1 MNNLFKTVVALCVA
15 LMTVPAVQA
24 QIAPLKPRDEVIDP
38 YHLFITWYKTTNLV
52 FPYAIKSVD
61 RGSQDIL
68 AQKAKNTD
76 NVLQVKAGRT
86 GFDQTNLT
94 VITADGKLYSYVLDY
109 VDTPTVLNVSFDD
122 HSRWNRRAFFSE
134 HAINEA
140 QVNEEA
146 QRALADSPTVKRLS
160 DKSGGVRFRLDG
172 IYVSG
177 EIMYLRFGIA
187 NHSDIDYDISQL
199 RMSIRDQK
207 KVRRTATQ
215 EIEIEPLLTFHT
227 AERITGNSERELVYA
242 VPKFTIPDKKYLAI
256 QLMEVNGGRT
266 IELSVHNK
274 TIVKAKLIK

>member
-1 MNNLFKTVVALCVA
+1 MNNLFKTVVAFFVA

-38 YHLFITWYKTTNLV
+38 YHLFITYYKTTNLV

-76 NVLQVKAGRT
+76 NVLQVKAGRNA
-86 GFDQTNLT
+86 FDQTNLT

-109 VDTPTVLNVSFDD
+109 VDTPTVLNISFDD
-122 HSRWNRRAFFSE
+122 HSKWNRRAFFSE
-134 HAINEA
+134 HAINQA

-146 QRALADSPTVKRLS
+146 QKVLATSPTVKRLS
-160 DKSGGVRFRLDG
+160 DKSGGVRLRLDG

-215 EIEIEPLLTFHT
+215 EMAIEPVFTLNT
-227 AERITGNSERELVYA
+227 ADRITGNSERELVYA

>member
-1 MNNLFKTVVALCVA
+1 MNNLFKTAVILCASVLA
-15 LMTVPAVQA
+15 VPAVQA
-24 QIAPLKPRDEVIDP
+24 QIAPLKARDEVIDP
-38 YHLFITWYKTTNLV
+38 YHLFITYYKTTNLV

-61 RGSQDIL
+61 RGSLDIL

-86 GFDQTNLT
+86 AFDQTNLT

-109 VDTPTVLNVSFDD
+109 VDTPTILNVSFDD

-140 QVNEEA
+140 QVTEEA
-146 QRALADSPTVKRLS
+146 RKAATAGPTVRRLG
-160 DKSGGVRFRLDG
+160 DKAGGMSFRLDG

-177 EIMYLRFGIA
+177 ELMYLRFGIT
-187 NHSDIDYDISQL
+187 NRSDIDYDISQL

-215 EIEIEPLLTFHT
+215 ELEIEPVLTLN
-227 AERITGNSERELVYA
+227 AADRITGNSERELVYA

-266 IELSVHNK
+266 MELSVHNK
-274 TIVKAKLIK
+274 TVVKAKLIQ

>member
-1 MNNLFKTVVALCVA
+1 MNTLFKTAVTLCAALTVVS
-15 LMTVPAVQA
+15 AVQA

-38 YHLFITWYKTTNLV
+38 YHLLITYYKTTNLV

-76 NVLQVKAGRT
+76 NVLQIKAGT
-86 GFDQTNLT
+86 PGFEQTNLT

-109 VDTPTVLNVSFDD
+109 VDTPAVLNISFDD
-122 HSRWNRRAFFSE
+122 HSRWNRKAFFSE

-140 QVNEEA
+140 QVTEEA
-146 QRALADSPTVKRLS
+146 QKAATASPSVRRLK
-160 DKSGGVRFRLDG
+160 DKAGGIGFRLDG
-172 IYVSG
+172 IYVNG
-177 EIMYLRFGIA
+177 GIMYLRFCIT
-187 NHSDIDYDISQL
+187 NRSDIDYDISQL

-207 KVRRTATQ
+207 KVRRTAAQ
-215 EIEIEPLLTFHT
+215 ELEIDPVLTLNAT
-227 AERITGNSERELVYA
+227 DKIAGNSERELVFA

-266 IELSVHNK
+266 MELSVHNK
-274 TIVKAKLIK
+274 TVVKAKLIQ